1 MYSDGILYLGPGV
14 RSSRL
19 YPIEQAKKFGA
30 LVLVLEHRYYGNSM
44 PLGDVSLELQN
55 LKYLSVRQAL
65 DDFIIFIKYIK
76 ENKLF
81 GVNSDM
87 PWIAIGGSYPG
98 AVAAWLRYQYPHY
111 IQGALASSAV
121 VNSIVDFPEFDG

>member
-1 MYSDGILYLGPGV
+1 
-14 RSSRL
+14 
-19 YPIEQAKKFGA
+19 
-30 LVLVLEHRYYGNSM
+30 
-44 PLGDVSLELQN
+44 
-55 LKYLSVRQAL
+55 L

-98 AVAAWLRYQYPHY
+98 AVAAWLRY
-111 IQGALASSAV
+111 
-121 VNSIVDFPEFDG
+121 